1 MKDVPGAAG
10 KTGHPL
16 LGKKS
21 RFSPNLIGQV
31 KARLG
36 ISRDMKNAMCYCRK
50 QTGSVR
56 MQAVRSEKTRKH
68 IDILRFIAYTIDVS
82 KFLNVR

>member
-36 ISRDMKNAMCYCRK
+36 ISRDMKNAMCLLSEANRIRAHAGC
-50 QTGSVR
+50 
-56 MQAVRSEKTRKH
+56 AV
-68 IDILRFIAYTIDVS
+68 
-82 KFLNVR
+82 